1 MRRHTRC
8 ALVSGVQT
16 CALPILPEGGAFDGA
31 LGVAVALEC
40 VLTIRD
46 AGLSPALAI
55 EIVATAE
62 EEGRFGGMLGSQAIA
77 GVVTSEWLS
86 RAADADG
93 LALVEAM
100 AGQGL
105 DAGDALRAKRDTDDV
120 RAFLELH
127 VEQGPVLESRS
138 VPVGIAHTVA
148 GDRKST

>member
-1 MRRHTRC
+1 
-8 ALVSGVQT
+8 
-16 CALPILPEGGAFDGA
+16 
-31 LGVAVALEC
+31 
-40 VLTIRD
+40 
-46 AGLSPALAI
+46 
-55 EIVATAE
+55 
-62 EEGRFGGMLGSQAIA
+62 MLGSQAIA
-77 GVVTSEWLS
+77 GVVTSGWLA

-148 GDRKST
+148 GVRNIRVRFEGDANHPGTTPLHLRADAFEIGRAACRARVCQS